1 MVISIN
7 CPCGN
12 TNPKHTLEYDGMLG
26 YEAVVCTVCGRYSDF
41 DLEGKER
48 QNEPDDWSKK
58 FIKIYKKSETK

>member
-1 MVISIN
+1 
-7 CPCGN
+7 
-12 TNPKHTLEYDGMLG
+12 MLG